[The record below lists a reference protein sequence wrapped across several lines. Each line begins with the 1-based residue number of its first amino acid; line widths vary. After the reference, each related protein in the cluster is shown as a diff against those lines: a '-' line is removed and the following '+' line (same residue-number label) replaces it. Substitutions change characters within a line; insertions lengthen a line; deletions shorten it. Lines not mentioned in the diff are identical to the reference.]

1 MTPDAMQ
8 LEEFRALTAAIRART
23 TVRVLVVVVAWVGWA
38 ALALTIMLVV
48 PAPLLLLVPLVLL
61 LAGFEANLK
70 IIRTTDLMAAYL
82 RVTFE
87 EGRSVAT
94 WETVSASL
102 ERRGRATR
110 DDPLFFWAF
119 MAFMAASYLCVV
131 LATGETAEATARNR
145 QDAIDLALVTS
156 VHLAVAARFAMAR
169 RWLRAVREADR
180 ARFNES

>member
-1 MTPDAMQ
+1 MTLDAIQ
-8 LEEFRALTAAIRART
+8 LEEFRALTAAIRERT

-87 EGRSVAT
+87 EGRGVAT

-102 ERRGRATR
+102 DRGRATR

-119 MAFMAASYLCVV
+119 MAFVAASYLCVV
-131 LATGETAEATARNR
+131 LASGETADATARSR

-156 VHLAVAARFAMAR
+156 VHLAVAA
-169 RWLRAVREADR
+169 
-180 ARFNES
+180 

>member
-1 MTPDAMQ
+1 MTPDAIQ
-8 LEEFRALTAAIRART
+8 IEEYRAVTAAIRERT
-23 TVRVLVVVVAWVGWA
+23 TVRVLAVVVAWVGWA

-70 IIRTTDLMAAYL
+70 IVRTTDLMAAYL

-87 EGRSVAT
+87 EGRGVAS

-119 MAFMAASYLCVV
+119 MAFIAASYLCVV
-131 LATGETAEATARNR
+131 LASGETAEATARNR

-169 RWLRAVREADR
+169 RWLRGVRGADR
-180 ARFNES
+180 DRVRAS